1 MRDNNTNKKEN
12 IFRILILM
20 PILAAVFFLTYYL
33 HAILRIHT
41 IYTHVFYIP
50 IILSALW
57 WKKKGLIVVFLIIAV
72 LMSVHIYTTPSLNIY
87 DDIIRSVMFI
97 VISIIII
104 YLSEKIDKNKE
115 ILTENEKSFRE
126 LAEYVTSGILIK
138 QSDGTILYANKKISE
153 ILDYK
158 IEKIINSD
166 FNNLPFSSEFQSVMK
181 HDEDMEDINNDKKV
195 KNEFEIEFNRNDD
208 KKIFLE
214 INVSEIKWH
223 GKRADIVIMRDITKR
238 KEVEDII
245 DEEKKRLAM
254 DLHDELGS
262 MVVALDSNLVI
273 AEEEI
278 RNRSWENAI
287 SCIHGIRLAIKH
299 GVRNL
304 KRIAKNLMPLNLD
317 HISLPNAL
325 RKYFKDVT
333 KNKDFK
339 IIFDTNMKARKL
351 DIDLSVALFRI
362 IQEALNNILQHT
374 NATSAIIKLIKENN
388 ELKLNIQDDG
398 QGFDSSK
405 ILQQGDKSIK
415 IGLQG
420 MKERVESLDGT
431 FNIKSEL
438 KKGTLIE
445 ITFPA

>member
-1 MRDNNTNKKEN
+1 MKENNNKEN
-12 IFRILILM
+12 IFRILILT
-20 PILAAVFFLTYYL
+20 PILAAVFFITYYF

-41 IYTHVFYIP
+41 IYTHIFYIP
-50 IILSALW
+50 IILSVLW
-57 WKKKGLIVVFLIIAV
+57 WKKKGLIVVFLIITV
-72 LMSVHIYTTPSLNIY
+72 LMFVHIYTTPFLNIY
-87 DDIIRSVMFI
+87 DDIIRSVMFL

-104 YLSEKIDKNKE
+104 FLSEKIDKNKE
-115 ILTENEKSFRE
+115 ILIEREKNFRE
-126 LAEYVTSGILIK
+126 LAENVTSGILIK
-138 QSDGTILYANKKISE
+138 QSDGTIVYANKKISD

-166 FNNLPFSSEFQSVMK
+166 FNNLPFSSEFESAMK
-181 HDEDMEDINNDKKV
+181 HDKDMEDINNDKKV
-195 KNEFEIEFNRNDD
+195 KNEFEIEFNRKDN
-208 KKIFLE
+208 KRIFLE
-214 INVSEIKWH
+214 ITASEIKWH
-223 GKRADIVIMRDITKR
+223 GKTADIIILRDITKR

-262 MVVALDSNLVI
+262 LVVALDSNLVI

-278 RNRSWENAI
+278 KNRNWENAI
-287 SCIHGIRLAIKH
+287 NCIHDIRSAIQN

-325 RKYFKDVT
+325 KKYFKNVT
-333 KNKDFK
+333 KNKDFN
-339 IIFDTNMKARKL
+339 IIFNTNMRGKKL
-351 DIDLSVALFRI
+351 DIDVSVALFRI

-374 NATSAIIKLIKENN
+374 NAKSAIIKLTKENN

-398 QGFDSSK
+398 QGFDSNK

-431 FNIKSEL
+431 FNIKSEF

-445 ITFPA
+445 ITLPAL